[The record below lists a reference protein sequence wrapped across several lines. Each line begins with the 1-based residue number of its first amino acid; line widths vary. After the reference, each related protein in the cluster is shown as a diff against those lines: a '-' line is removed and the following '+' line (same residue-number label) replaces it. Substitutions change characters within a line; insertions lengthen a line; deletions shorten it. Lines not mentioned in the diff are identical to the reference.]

1 MNVYYPDN
9 NYCVRNF
16 NLDFSCN
23 FESMYLLQLLSC
35 NYLLLCYKYCM
46 NLNDTLL
53 SEIARIICIQIE
65 KDVPKLLIISIN
77 IKTFN
82 EHKILYHIQYIDYLI
97 FFML

>member
-35 NYLLLCYKYCM
+35 NYLLWCYKYSM
-46 NLNDTLL
+46 NLNDTRL
-53 SEIARIICIQIE
+53 SEIVGFYLVQME
-65 KDVPKLLIISIN
+65 EDVPKQLNFKTN
-77 IKTFN
+77 IKN
-82 EHKILYHIQYIDYLI
+82 IK
-97 FFML
+97 